1 MIRRS
6 GMFYAL
12 WLPVPGLVLIGLG
25 FGSRSSRGKNLMGF
39 LLLWTVLASLIVLP
53 ACGSSGSSGGGG
65 GGGNSGTP
73 AGTYTVTISG
83 TDANRVTQ
91 SNIAPTTVSVAVN

>member
-6 GMFYAL
+6 SMFYAL

-25 FGSRSSRGKNLMGF
+25 FGSRSSRQKNLMGF

-53 ACGSSGSSGGGG
+53 ACGSSSS
-65 GGGNSGTP
+65 GGNSGTP

-91 SNIAPTTVSVAVN
+91 SNIAPTTVGVAVN

>member
-6 GMFYAL
+6 GILYAL
-12 WLPVPGLVLIGLG
+12 WLPVPGLALIGLG
-25 FGSRSSRGKNLMGF
+25 FGSRSSRRKNLMGL

-53 ACGSSGSSGGGG
+53 ACGSSSGGG

-83 TDANRVTQ
+83 ADANGVTQ
-91 SNIAPTTVSVAVN
+91 SNTAPTTVSVAVN